1 MDEYNKKA
9 LEVGINEGEKAMVE
23 HMFKHPETSRS
34 LSYEEMRM
42 YYG

>member
-1 MDEYNKKA
+1 MITIKK
-9 LEVGINEGEKAMVE
+9 LWKQGINEGEKAMVE
-23 HMFKHPETSRS
+23 HMFKHPETART